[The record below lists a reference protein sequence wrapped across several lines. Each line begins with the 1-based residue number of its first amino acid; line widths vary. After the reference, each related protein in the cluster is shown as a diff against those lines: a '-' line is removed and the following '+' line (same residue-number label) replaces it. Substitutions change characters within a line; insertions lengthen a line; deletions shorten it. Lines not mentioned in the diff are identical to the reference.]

1 MKLEKLE
8 KSIRDKKKERVIEI
22 LLFLFKIYI
31 LIYLLYRFFT
41 MTFNVKQIISEN
53 KLVMWTTWYDCWPC
67 SLLNYLIE
75 FTDKYCCEDL
85 LCKLN
90 WK

>member
-53 KLVMWTTWYDCWPC
+53 KLVM
-67 SLLNYLIE
+67 
-75 FTDKYCCEDL
+75 
-85 LCKLN
+85 
-90 WK
+90 